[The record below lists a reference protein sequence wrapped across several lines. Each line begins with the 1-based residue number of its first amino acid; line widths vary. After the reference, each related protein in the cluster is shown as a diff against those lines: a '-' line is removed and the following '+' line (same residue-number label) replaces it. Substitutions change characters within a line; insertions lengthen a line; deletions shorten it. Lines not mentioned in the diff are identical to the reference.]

1 MAFQNIRVECRG
13 CGASVSLDPTIRF
26 GTCPYCGN
34 CNSLIPAQEAPE
46 IPAVEQIY
54 PANYPEEAFRRA
66 VRSFLCTSQDV
77 PDELYESLLE
87 REFTLNFWPFYRH
100 TVQWTANWT
109 ADIGYP
115 DENAKEG
122 VRWSPGEGQAMGK
135 TVVYAPA
142 SSVICNR
149 GLGFDACRL
158 SASNEEKSVYF
169 QPELLQG
176 IAYLGCDVAPE
187 AVEEDFVVPVLE
199 DRIEDDCIDQ
209 LPGDYQKNLHCNSRI
224 DSRETVLELIPY
236 WLFAY
241 EYKGAAYYVMQNASS
256 GTVAGSLPGS
266 SRRKWIAWAL
276 TGTAFLLIGLC
287 SWALYGFRN
296 VYDAVMFASLCLPL
310 LSSGFLYRDIMA
322 RQKARIRVS
331 PVSSMGEHLAKLK
344 LFENRFIRYTGLV
357 VLGWCCAALAL
368 TLMLAVLLPF
378 WRDPVFPGAPPE
390 PEYPGTGTAVQKKS
404 PVILLKLQKV
414 PEITH
419 TFVSEDGEEFL
430 IGQ

>member
-100 TVQWTANWT
+100 TVQWTANWS

-176 IAYLGCDVAPE
+176 IA
-187 AVEEDFVVPVLE
+187 
-199 DRIEDDCIDQ
+199 
-209 LPGDYQKNLHCNSRI
+209 
-224 DSRETVLELIPY
+224 
-236 WLFAY
+236 
-241 EYKGAAYYVMQNASS
+241 
-256 GTVAGSLPGS
+256 
-266 SRRKWIAWAL
+266 
-276 TGTAFLLIGLC
+276 
-287 SWALYGFRN
+287 
-296 VYDAVMFASLCLPL
+296 
-310 LSSGFLYRDIMA
+310 
-322 RQKARIRVS
+322 
-331 PVSSMGEHLAKLK
+331 
-344 LFENRFIRYTGLV
+344 
-357 VLGWCCAALAL
+357 
-368 TLMLAVLLPF
+368 
-378 WRDPVFPGAPPE
+378 
-390 PEYPGTGTAVQKKS
+390 
-404 PVILLKLQKV
+404 
-414 PEITH
+414 
-419 TFVSEDGEEFL
+419 
-430 IGQ
+430 